1 MFKCFGIDVRWVE
14 VFFHGV
20 DIKCVGVVDTYI
32 YIRIHIYIYI
42 SAQEY
47 VLCRYTLGAVE

>member
-1 MFKCFGIDVRWVE
+1 MRLVDV
-14 VFFHGV
+14 FLHGV

-32 YIRIHIYIYI
+32 YIYIYI

-47 VLCRYTLGAVE
+47 ISCVGTH